1 MYEVRAT
8 RSFSHTLGNFTRGRF
23 YQVNLDDP
31 VVNGLVAGGY
41 LVPTRKDQEV
51 PDAVDL
57 AGVDEL
63 PDPGVDSGRTRPKKK
78 EPRGA
83 VSDGQDQV
91 EPTPDHD
98 DGPAPDVSGGPE
110 LHQAG
115 S

>member
-1 MYEVRAT
+1 MHEVRAT

-57 AGVDEL
+57 DWIDQLPGFGVG
-63 PDPGVDSGRTRPKKK
+63 PRRTRPKKK

-91 EPTPDHD
+91 EPATDHH
-98 DGPAPDVSGGPE
+98 DGPAPDLPGGPE